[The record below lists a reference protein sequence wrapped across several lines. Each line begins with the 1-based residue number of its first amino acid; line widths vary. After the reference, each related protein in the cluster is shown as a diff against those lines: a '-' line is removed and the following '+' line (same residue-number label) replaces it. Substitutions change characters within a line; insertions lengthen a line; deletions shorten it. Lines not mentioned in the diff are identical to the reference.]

1 MAVLVTATETLDSSK
16 FGTKE
21 WFDQVLHNKIKE
33 YSNACGY
40 PIVDSQDCD
49 DVKFAYVRTCV
60 NALMNLKIE
69 LSKALEDQVNE
80 KIANPTNVPR
90 LDADALSIAQQK
102 NVHALVQMIV
112 CLGILPNLIPGI
124 GLPIEK
130 RSEFFKFVVADSVK
144 VSIFEKYKRL
154 LYSVE
159 SLLELSKYKS
169 LNAIVMTKHMGDI
182 LAAILQIAYAPIKK
196 PSKDST
202 PPKEIDTK
210 QEEFI
215 MTDEIYER
223 LAQNQEKYKKVLE
236 KIIEKTYQPLIVKY
250 FLILQTGSA
259 DKTIKTPTWLTKIV
273 GELLTSRLLAPNGV
287 MHVMRGVL
295 DLGGGDPTSMDWKK
309 FGLVASVLASP
320 PSSSYANQEAYYAAI
335 CPQLLELL
343 NHDEKVYQMMA
354 CSAIRAVTER
364 SIILSRR
371 YLLDVLMKPLISL
384 CDGEDVNEA
393 LSITEE
399 GLDDCIKSLYKVFVI
414 GNDPSIMFLNHLEVV
429 IMVLLHLHMRI
440 TFGVSHLKNPISEI
454 INRFLKHEDKT
465 TALMVLRAFAFKSL
479 PVERKNRI
487 RLMNPNLDFG
497 TGEDG
502 GVKVVKFDLEEQS
515 FYVSDDEKSIVVQDL
530 LEDIKDRQ
538 MSVDFFLSLIN
549 DLNDVMVEDDELGDD
564 PELPEAKEG
573 TNLEQQLLDL
583 EANLDTSMNKM
594 RKNLMVI
601 RLLGLLSEDDKLQ
614 ENLMDE
620 SSKLIQFLTS
630 SLKRGAMLLT
640 KQKENINNEDGGRPG
655 GIMAVQSLN
664 MALSILCVHLTRRTV
679 TVEDWNQVQAVVDDL
694 EVLKLHD
701 DPRISKMSGQLQQL
715 ILTHG
720 VILDQT
726 KAMKERT
733 VKIKAETEQMNQ
745 KIKEIKA
752 IGKKME
758 DEKMDENKEKLNKKI
773 EEANKAKENRAKK
786 DIPEASSAAVDENE
800 DMSEYKLA
808 LFDLSDP
815 LLPVR
820 GHGIIE
826 LTRLIENHDVET
838 ILNIDKVS
846 QVLVDSLEDED
857 TYIYCSAINGLVSC
871 ARYDTDLA
879 LDTLTKEFCL
889 LPQRKNMEDKSV
901 EIRLK
906 IGEALVRVTRELG
919 EITPKYK
926 NLLLNTLCSAAN
938 DPEPLVRSS
947 SISNLGEV
955 CKNLKFSLGG
965 IAGEVLQ
972 HLEMS
977 SRDQDITVRR
987 AAVMAV
993 ALILQG
999 LGRDAFRVLDANLKD
1014 LYRGLKTL
1022 ARIETDEVTLTH
1034 ASIAMEEID
1043 NIIKEFLAPTEV
1055 LEKKI
1060 YVLDSPPE
1068 PF

>member
-1 MAVLVTATETLDSSK
+1 
-16 FGTKE
+16 
-21 WFDQVLHNKIKE
+21 
-33 YSNACGY
+33 
-40 PIVDSQDCD
+40 
-49 DVKFAYVRTCV
+49 
-60 NALMNLKIE
+60 
-69 LSKALEDQVNE
+69 
-80 KIANPTNVPR
+80 
-90 LDADALSIAQQK
+90 
-102 NVHALVQMIV
+102 
-112 CLGILPNLIPGI
+112 
-124 GLPIEK
+124 
-130 RSEFFKFVVADSVK
+130 
-144 VSIFEKYKRL
+144 
-154 LYSVE
+154 
-159 SLLELSKYKS
+159 
-169 LNAIVMTKHMGDI
+169 
-182 LAAILQIAYAPIKK
+182 
-196 PSKDST
+196 
-202 PPKEIDTK
+202 
-210 QEEFI
+210 
-215 MTDEIYER
+215 
-223 LAQNQEKYKKVLE
+223 
-236 KIIEKTYQPLIVKY
+236 
-250 FLILQTGSA
+250 
-259 DKTIKTPTWLTKIV
+259 
-273 GELLTSRLLAPNGV
+273 
-287 MHVMRGVL
+287 
-295 DLGGGDPTSMDWKK
+295 
-309 FGLVASVLASP
+309 
-320 PSSSYANQEAYYAAI
+320 
-335 CPQLLELL
+335 
-343 NHDEKVYQMMA
+343 
-354 CSAIRAVTER
+354 
-364 SIILSRR
+364 
-371 YLLDVLMKPLISL
+371 
-384 CDGEDVNEA
+384 
-393 LSITEE
+393 
-399 GLDDCIKSLYKVFVI
+399 
-414 GNDPSIMFLNHLEVV
+414 
-429 IMVLLHLHMRI
+429 
-440 TFGVSHLKNPISEI
+440 
-454 INRFLKHEDKT
+454 
-465 TALMVLRAFAFKSL
+465 
-479 PVERKNRI
+479 
-487 RLMNPNLDFG
+487 
-497 TGEDG
+497 
-502 GVKVVKFDLEEQS
+502 
-515 FYVSDDEKSIVVQDL
+515 
-530 LEDIKDRQ
+530 
-538 MSVDFFLSLIN
+538 
-549 DLNDVMVEDDELGDD
+549 
-564 PELPEAKEG
+564 
-573 TNLEQQLLDL
+573 
-583 EANLDTSMNKM
+583 
-594 RKNLMVI
+594 
-601 RLLGLLSEDDKLQ
+601 
-614 ENLMDE
+614 
-620 SSKLIQFLTS
+620 
-630 SLKRGAMLLT
+630 
-640 KQKENINNEDGGRPG
+640 
-655 GIMAVQSLN
+655 MAVQSLN